1 MQLFNKICVY
11 FLIVISHLTS
21 VAFADPYHLV
31 AGSSA
36 LGLLENDKQN
46 VTLGFSSAF
55 NSMLGT
61 LNVKCDFKS
70 FDSSDELAKAIEQNQ
85 VNAFFG
91 SPVEFLKAESYFL
104 ENPIASGIIGNQLK
118 SRILLVVRA
127 ESEIKSLAQ
136 LRGKKLSIQ
145 KFIANDLGGLYL
157 ETLLLENKL
166 PLIKNF
172 FLETQSSE
180 TSNRALVDLFFKKV
194 DATLLSEN
202 YFQIAVE
209 LNPQLLLQTRILVA
223 SEPYLIFVAALRKG
237 TPPQEIDGI
246 KNSLL
251 NVNKTAKG
259 KSILNL
265 MKVQGF
271 KEISLNDLSN
281 VRDLIAKN
289 QQLKLKQNAN

>member
-61 LNVKCDFKS
+61 QNVKCDFKS

-104 ENPIASGIIGNQLK
+104 ENPIASGNIGNQLK

>member
-1 MQLFNKICVY
+1 MQLFNKICFC
-11 FLIVISHLTS
+11 FLIVISNLMS
-21 VAFADPYHLV
+21 VAFAEPYHLV
-31 AGSSA
+31 AGSST

-55 NSMLGT
+55 NSLLT
-61 LNVKCDFKS
+61 TQNVKCDFKS
-70 FDSSDELAKAIEQNQ
+70 FDSSDELAEAIEKNQ

-91 SPVEFLKAESYFL
+91 SPVEFLKTESYFL

-145 KFIANDLGGLYL
+145 KSIANDLGGLYL

-172 FLETQSSE
+172 FLDTQSSE

-237 TPPQEIDGI
+237 TPPQEVDGI

-281 VRDLIAKN
+281 VRDLMAKN
-289 QQLKLKQNAN
+289 QRLKLKQNAN

>member
-61 LNVKCDFKS
+61 QNVKCDFKS